1 MPPWSDVRTLAQ
13 SLGDGDDYVTFLDVL
28 PLQRLAQSMMHMPEP
43 TLLALVHLHDAP
55 HVTLGAKELL
65 RALLRGYSHRAQ
77 LERQLGHK
85 VLGRQHHRQTLR
97 LRVGQ
102 AAKMALSAPAQKRWQ
117 LQLAPAEA
125 AASLQVEAGPQGKR
139 HEQRFTLRALAPGV
153 ITLTGHLV
161 AAPAASRMALPG
173 PPQHGTRPEPQA
185 GKHGLRLTVI
195 IEADLEAP

>member
-1 MPPWSDVRTLAQ
+1 MPPWSDVRTFAQ

-55 HVTLGAKELL
+55 HVTLGAKHVLQE
-65 RALLRGYSHRAQ
+65 LLRGYSHRAQ
-77 LERQLGHK
+77 LERRLGLK
-85 VLGRQHHRQTLR
+85 TLGRQHHRQILR
-97 LRVGQ
+97 LQVGQ
-102 AAKMALSAPAQKRWQ
+102 TTQLALPAPMQKRWQ

-125 AASLQVEAGPQGKR
+125 TAQLRLEVAPPSKR
-139 HEQRFTLRALAPGV
+139 HEERFTLHALAPGV

-161 AAPAASRMALPG
+161 SAPTTHRSVLPN
-173 PPQHGTRPEPQA
+173 PTQHGVRPQGQA

-195 IEADLEAP
+195 VEAEIEHS